1 VTDEKVPDLSFEK
14 EYQLGMLPTFH
25 ITKDGKTTP
34 FHELTDQHLFLAW
47 RWFADHSYR
56 SPVYMALQRE
66 KERRKRNLPVPETNP
81 PPAPT
86 LTCPTCGAPM
96 VLRGSKYGLMYG
108 CTKFPVCKTTH
119 GAHPDGKPLGIPASA
134 EVRAAR
140 IRAHTEFDKLW
151 MKNEFQKPAR
161 PVMKR
166 KEAYAWLRQAMGMTE
181 EEGHIGRFDLEQCER
196 LIALVTAH
204 LKEHHG
210 ESKGT
215 SP

>member
-1 VTDEKVPDLSFEK
+1 MSDEKPAPTLPFEK

-25 ITKDGKTTP
+25 ISKDGKTTP
-34 FHELTDQHLFLAW
+34 FHELTDQHLFLAY
-47 RWFADHSYR
+47 RWFMANSYR
-56 SPVYMALQRE
+56 SPTYMALQRE
-66 KERRKRNLPVPETNP
+66 KVRREGNLPVPEVNP

-86 LTCPTCGAPM
+86 LTCPMCGAPM
-96 VLRGSKYGLMYG
+96 VLRSSKYGLMYG
-108 CTKFPVCKTTH
+108 CSTFPKCKSTH
-119 GAHPDGKPLGIPASA
+119 GAHPDGKPLGIPAPP

-151 MKNEFQKPAR
+151 MKNEFEKPPR

-196 LIALVTAH
+196 LITLVTEY
-204 LKEHHG
+204 LKG
-210 ESKGT
+210 NA
-215 SP
+215 